1 MLKLVLSSQGIEGF
15 PRRQEDKRP
24 WERAW
29 KRGYR
34 VVYCN
39 DRLTTKDNFLF
50 VFFCRFNLLF
60 YINPQLYG
68 FSAVTKVL
76 LRNIHLKCEFESALN
91 CISTDGNAVLAKFEF
106 DSVNPFEYM
115 MVSEP
120 FFILRQ
126 ETIAVMFNFAK
137 SCLVT
142 SSLACCYIKWKFL
155 ARDNFFPV
163 NS

>member
-1 MLKLVLSSQGIEGF
+1 M
-15 PRRQEDKRP
+15 
-24 WERAW
+24 
-29 KRGYR
+29 
-34 VVYCN
+34 YCN
-39 DRLTTKDNFLF
+39 DLPTNDQRQLLF

-76 LRNIHLKCEFESALN
+76 LRNIHLNCEFESVLN
-91 CISTDGNAVLAKFEF
+91 CISKDGNAVLAKFEF

-115 MVSEP
+115 MVSGP

-142 SSLACCYIKWKFL
+142 SSLACSYIKWKFL
-155 ARDNFFPV
+155 SQYVTIFFLLIHRT
-163 NS
+163 